1 MTYWYNQLW
10 EWVTGS
16 SDVHPWRLYNTKET
30 GVRTRATYEPASSAI
45 PDYRTV
51 RLRAGVRV
59 ATNRRGRRIH
69 TIIIM
74 GRGCHTSRSP
84 NTGRGSVVRR
94 GATAIHGIEAAK
106 AWDRETG
113 LRQTPCTND
122 PGNIRE
128 WAGVPTH
135 WSAASYTPQIR
146 PPNRHQV
153 AVDLRFLRSEVARD
167 YAPADSLNII
177 LKPDQNQVKAAA
189 GRGRVGAAL
198 TRTRAGW
205 YYVTARVDR
214 GDFGQEL
221 YMRGMEPLRLDN
233 KIQNHPKKKI
243 PGARARRRTL
253 VI

>member
-1 MTYWYNQLW
+1 M
-10 EWVTGS
+10 
-16 SDVHPWRLYNTKET
+16 
-30 GVRTRATYEPASSAI
+30 
-45 PDYRTV
+45 
-51 RLRAGVRV
+51 

-153 AVDLRFLRSEVARD
+153 AVDLRFLRSEEARD

-189 GRGRVGAAL
+189 GRGRGTKPAREARGGRPAAAPRKRRNPRSG
-198 TRTRAGW
+198 RTEYAPG
-205 YYVTARVDR
+205 VPNN
-214 GDFGQEL
+214 EL
-221 YMRGMEPLRLDN
+221 YNETHRAYLYGEACDTEKNAREDRLILN
-233 KIQNHPKKKI
+233 VEEVTCK
-243 PGARARRRTL
+243 
-253 VI
+253 